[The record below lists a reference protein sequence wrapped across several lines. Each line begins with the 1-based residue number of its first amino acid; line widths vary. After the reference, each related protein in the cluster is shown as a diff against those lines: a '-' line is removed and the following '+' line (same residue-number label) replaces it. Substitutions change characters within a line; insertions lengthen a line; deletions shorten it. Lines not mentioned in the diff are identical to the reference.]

1 MARLNRLVANLDQ
14 VTKFYLSVFVMLA
27 VYVGVV
33 FVYAL
38 ALGLPFNRAVMNFS
52 GDKFFFANLWA
63 LLSGLFA
70 ALAFSVAT
78 SRELA
83 RMVTVAK
90 FEAASVDERAVLG
103 EVQQAQ
109 ALTQDSLRFRLGWS
123 KAKTSQIVSQLD
135 KKGLLVR
142 ARTGKTYA
150 LYLPKTFTELVMR
163 RKDGLGTNA
172 Q

>member
-1 MARLNRLVANLDQ
+1 MGRLNRLVASLDQ
-14 VTKFYLSVFVMLA
+14 VTKFYLSVFVALA
-27 VYVGVV
+27 TYLATATL
-33 FVYAL
+33 YAL
-38 ALGLPFNRAVMNFS
+38 ALGLPFNRAIMNFS
-52 GDKFFFANLWA
+52 GDKYFFVNLWA

-83 RMVTVAK
+83 RMVTAAK
-90 FEAASVDERAVLG
+90 FEAASADERAVLH
-103 EVQQAQ
+103 EVRQAQ
-109 ALTQDSLRFRLGWS
+109 ALTQDSLRFRLAWS

-150 LYLPKTFTELVMR
+150 LYLPKTFTELVMQ